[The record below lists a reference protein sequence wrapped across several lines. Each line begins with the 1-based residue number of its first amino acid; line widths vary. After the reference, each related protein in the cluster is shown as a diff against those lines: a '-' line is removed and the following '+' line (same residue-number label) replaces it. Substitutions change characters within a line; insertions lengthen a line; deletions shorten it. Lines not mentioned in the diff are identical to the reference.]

1 MRILHIATR
10 HRRGGAERNLV
21 HTALWETRQGHEVHL
36 AVGRDSML
44 SEIPAALTVHVVPS
58 LVRDLSP
65 VRDLLTLRA
74 LRGLISD
81 RRFDIVHTHQS
92 KAGILGR
99 LAARGIAPVI
109 VHTIHMAPFGP
120 AYGTAASAVFVR
132 AERMCA
138 RWTDVIVSVGEEL
151 RSGNIA
157 AGIGRPAQYTVIR
170 SPIDVAAFVALRAR
184 PAEARVTAR
193 QRLGIDGSGKLVV
206 VVASLEPRKR
216 VDLIFRELAPLV
228 RGEEVRLAIAGDG
241 PKRDRLS
248 AQAAAL
254 KIAGGVHFLG
264 HVSDIPGLLSVAD
277 LLVHAATVEGVPQV
291 TVQAL
296 AAGVPVVATEM
307 IGLREVPGAT
317 IRIVPSSGDGLR
329 GSVVAALAES
339 PVPVAIDAFDAWTDA
354 GVDRSLAALHERVDT
369 LVDKRRRARRP

>member
-1 MRILHIATR
+1 
-10 HRRGGAERNLV
+10 
-21 HTALWETRQGHEVHL
+21 
-36 AVGRDSML
+36 ML

-241 PKRDRLS
+241 PERDRLS

-254 KIAGGVHFLG
+254 NIAGGVHFLG

-291 TVQAL
+291 TLQAL